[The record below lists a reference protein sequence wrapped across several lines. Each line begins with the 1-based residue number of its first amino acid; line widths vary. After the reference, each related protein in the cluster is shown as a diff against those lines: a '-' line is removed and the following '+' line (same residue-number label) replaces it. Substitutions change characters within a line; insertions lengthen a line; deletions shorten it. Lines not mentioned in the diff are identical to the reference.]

1 MSEKKNSPGRCQRA
15 GARTRTSGVRQ
26 KWRNHSEL
34 PAGGQGRAIYLMRV
48 RSTGS
53 GDDIRKLRWILKTLL
68 RQYDLHCACRQR
80 AYRQRARVKPD
91 DRRVIGVRDA

>member
-26 KWRNHSEL
+26 KWRKHSEL
-34 PAGGQGRAIYLMRV
+34 PAGGQGRPIYLIRV

-68 RQYDLHCACRQR
+68 RQYDLHCVSIEQETR
-80 AYRQRARVKPD
+80 P
-91 DRRVIGVRDA
+91 